1 MAVSLTIP
9 VPQPTAGGGP
19 VAGIAGAAILST
31 LAGGLDSVTT
41 LTLPGVTLL
50 RGTIN
55 ANPYILSL
63 LEVVTSGAN
72 CPPTAVYPA
81 YGQRGT
87 GASRTP

>member
-1 MAVSLTIP
+1 
-9 VPQPTAGGGP
+9 
-19 VAGIAGAAILST
+19 VAGITAATILST
-31 LAGGLDSVTT
+31 LAGALDTATAVSI
-41 LTLPGVTLL
+41 PPITLL

-72 CPPTAVYPA
+72 CPPTSVYPA